1 MTDANTIPITN
12 GKVLQGAVLNGVIN
26 AVINGAIQVYFLW
39 GSTTIPLSV
48 DEITND
54 SHTVLGSAVPLAV
67 SLAMILTV
75 VAYMT
80 LKAPKKPFWPS
91 ALWLTF
97 KHGMFAFGLCVT
109 GAVMWQSAFGT
120 VAVSLT
126 TAVIVLG
133 AIAGLVAGVVNYMTI
148 RVSLLAESH

>member
-1 MTDANTIPITN
+1 MTQIDATQTLTN
-12 GKVLQGAVLNGVIN
+12 EKILQGAVLSGIIN
-26 AVINGAIQVYFLW
+26 AVINGAIQICFLW
-39 GSTTIPLSV
+39 GSMTIPLSV
-48 DEITND
+48 DVITND

-80 LKAPKKPFWPS
+80 MKVPKQPFFPS
-91 ALWLTF
+91 VLWLTF

-109 GAVMWQSAFGT
+109 GAVIWQRVMGT
-120 VAVSLT
+120 MTVSLT

-133 AIAGLVAGVVNYMTI
+133 IIAGLVAGVVNYMTI
-148 RVSLLAESH
+148 RASRLP